1 MRFPRIIAAQRL
13 QTWLLV
19 TALVAVLLTG
29 LLAADLARNLRSVVI
44 SETNKTLTNAV
55 GELLQSAR
63 ASASNRKTPDSENL
77 DGELRRVSY
86 EVLRSYPDI
95 EGGFLWNDEV
105 VGHSFPTYTEPGS
118 ALRQPPLE
126 HQEVLSA
133 LTESRASGRLASR
146 VLQDGK
152 DLVLVSVSANPA
164 AELSAWSLRRII
176 NFSDSSELNKR
187 LLLVAVM
194 GISLI
199 AIGAVLR
206 LSFNLQ
212 RGFEMIQA
220 GLERLRTDVHYRLPD
235 QNHELRTIVQAVNT
249 MADSRQ
255 KLETDLRRE
264 DRLRVM
270 GRVVAG
276 IAHEIRNPLNS
287 IRLSIRLLA
296 KRLQGQASA
305 GEIIGLITSE
315 IDRLDALLKSL
326 LVFGADEPE
335 KLRLQPLQPVLER
348 TLALVKPHAEEH
360 GVKIQVTAPG
370 ECQALVDGNYLQQA
384 LMNLLL
390 NAIDASGQNGE
401 VGLSLSPADG
411 HVEIS
416 VEDSGPGLTLEQQE
430 RIFEAFYTT
439 KPSGTGLGLAV
450 TKTLLEKMGATIES
464 GQGVKGARFRVLL
477 PAGVEA

>member
-1 MRFPRIIAAQRL
+1 M
-13 QTWLLV
+13 
-19 TALVAVLLTG
+19 
-29 LLAADLARNLRSVVI
+29 
-44 SETNKTLTNAV
+44 
-55 GELLQSAR
+55 
-63 ASASNRKTPDSENL
+63 
-77 DGELRRVSY
+77 
-86 EVLRSYPDI
+86 
-95 EGGFLWNDEV
+95 
-105 VGHSFPTYTEPGS
+105 
-118 ALRQPPLE
+118 
-126 HQEVLSA
+126 
-133 LTESRASGRLASR
+133 TESRSSGRVSSR
-146 VLQDGK
+146 VVQDGK
-152 DLVLVSVSANPA
+152 DLVLVSVSANPTS
-164 AELSAWSLRRII
+164 ELSAWSLRRII

-194 GISLI
+194 GISLV

-212 RGFEMIQA
+212 RGFGMIQA

-287 IRLSIRLLA
+287 IRLSIRVLA

-305 GEIIGLITSE
+305 GEIISLITGE
-315 IDRLDALLKSL
+315 IDRLDSLLKSL

-335 KLRLQPLQPVLER
+335 KLRRQPLQPVLER

-360 GVKIQVTAPG
+360 GVKIQVSVPS
-370 ECQALVDGNYLQQA
+370 ECQALIDGNYLQQA

-401 VGLSLSPADG
+401 VGLLLSPTEA

-439 KPSGTGLGLAV
+439 KAGGTGLGLAV

-464 GQGVKGARFRVLL
+464 GKGARGARFRVLL
-477 PAGVEA
+477 PVGADV

>member
-1 MRFPRIIAAQRL
+1 MRYPKIIAAQRL
-13 QTWLLV
+13 QTWLLI

-44 SETNKTLTNAV
+44 SETNKSLANAV
-55 GELLQSAR
+55 GELMQSAR
-63 ASASNRKTPDSENL
+63 IAATSRKTPFSENS
-77 DGELRRVSY
+77 DAELRRLSY

-105 VGHSFPTYTEPGS
+105 IGHSFPTYTEPGS

-126 HQEVLSA
+126 HKEVLSA
-133 LTESRASGRLASR
+133 LMESRGSGQVAGR
-146 VLQDGK
+146 VVQDGK

-164 AELSAWSLRRII
+164 SELSAWSLRRII

-194 GISLI
+194 GISLV

-296 KRLQGQASA
+296 KRLQGQTSA
-305 GEIIGLITSE
+305 GDIITLITSE
-315 IDRLDALLKSL
+315 IDRLDSLLKSL

-335 KLRLQPLQPVLER
+335 KLRRQPLQPVLER

-360 GVKIQVTAPG
+360 GVKIQVTVPG

-401 VGLSLSPADG
+401 VGLSLSPADA

-439 KPSGTGLGLAV
+439 KAGGTGLGLAV

-464 GQGVKGARFRVLL
+464 GKGARGARFRVLL
-477 PAGVEA
+477 PAGV

>member
-44 SETNKTLTNAV
+44 SETNKALTNAV
-55 GELLQSAR
+55 GELMQSAR
-63 ASASNRKTPDSENL
+63 AAASNRKTPFSENS
-77 DGELRRVSY
+77 DGELRRLSY

-133 LTESRASGRLASR
+133 LTESRASGRVASR

-152 DLVLVSVSANPA
+152 DLVLVSVSANRA
-164 AELSAWSLRRII
+164 GELSAWSLRRII